1 MTFWEALLKFIKEDL
16 PGWLASFG
24 LGYQV
29 GASGKKAVE
38 NEKARLELENEK
50 LKNADLVRDRNTHRD
65 SVDIVG
71 EIPGVGPPIND
82 PDGTFRS
89 GDDGGGADR

>member
-1 MTFWEALLKFIKEDL
+1 MTFWEALFAWLKESV

-24 LGYQV
+24 IGYKV

-50 LKNADLVRDRNTHRD
+50 LKNREAVRDAD
-65 SVDIVG
+65 AGKYSVDIVG
-71 EIPGVGPPIND
+71 EIPGVGPPA
-82 PDGTFRS
+82 S
-89 GDDGGGADR
+89 VDDGDPGNGG